1 MNEIELNTDIVID
14 VKIGNIGRF
23 KALVDSG
30 SSQTLVRP
38 ECVGK
43 LNMLKHDKL
52 RVCCIH
58 GDEKEYP
65 KTEIVIEIGGQA
77 YSLTVGVIDK
87 APYPVILGRDVPVL

>member
-14 VKIGNIGRF
+14 VKFGNTLF

-43 LNMLKHDKL
+43 SNMLKHDKL

-77 YSLTVGVIDK
+77 YSLNDGVIDK

>member
-1 MNEIELNTDIVID
+1 MMNLTELNTDIVFD
-14 VKIGNIGRF
+14 MKIGNTLF

-43 LNMLKHDKL
+43 SNMLKHDNL
-52 RVCCIH
+52 RVCCIY

-87 APYPVILGRDVPVL
+87 APFIL